1 MPETPDSHSNSQS
14 DNRQTSD
21 KLGQLVELLSS
32 VSGLSPDDLTTA
44 LQAASD
50 ARSSVS
56 SESSKKSV
64 YQDRELV
71 YDDEQAFI
79 FRRGTTKSR
88 TFYIRIYDSRSKRP
102 FVKSLGVTDRVAALT
117 KARLIYQEIKGKVDR
132 GERLKS
138 LTNRELVRLWE
149 SKLEKTVTTVPRQGI
164 TPGTFRLKKYFLKI
178 WLQFIESIGCEKTPI
193 DQIRPERTR
202 EFCFWFF
209 KLPREDGSTDPRSIE
224 QINNAQAEVL
234 RMFRDCAVRDRY
246 LSRDQLPEIDRLKEQ
261 PDERYKR
268 DILEV
273 EQYERLMKWCWNHWA
288 RSSPDPITPGT
299 IESEQVK
306 GRRLASEARQKSKRL
321 AFFYALGFLYNTG
334 LRPKEFLGLRLS
346 EITPFVGDDPELA
359 KTHLRV
365 FVRADN
371 SKTGRSRVVVA
382 PIRNRV
388 EKIQQAYA
396 DMNFPHQPT
405 DFLFFNPHSKTR
417 AAYTRQRLY
426 DLLQEVLQKS
436 GLKDELAAVGKK
448 ISLYS
453 SRHAFITWRLR
464 FGNVPIHLLAKVAG
478 TSIQKIESTYGHIQV
493 EQQASVITRNQ
504 GHFKSAGFEVDAHV
518 EGEEV

>member
-1 MPETPDSHSNSQS
+1 MPPTPDSHSNDSS
-14 DNRQTSD
+14 DTRQTSD
-21 KLGQLVELLSS
+21 KLIQLVELLSS

-50 ARSSVS
+50 ARQSVS
-56 SESSKKSV
+56 PESSKKSV

-88 TFYIRIYDSRSKRP
+88 IFYIRIYDSRSKRP

-117 KARLIYQEIKGKVDR
+117 KARLIYQEIKGKVER

-149 SKLEKTVTTVPRQGI
+149 AKLEKTVTDIPRQGI
-164 TPGTFRLKKYFLKI
+164 TPDTFKLKRYFLKQ
-178 WLQFIESIGCEKTPI
+178 WLRFIESLGCEKTPI

-209 KLPREDGSTDPRSIE
+209 NLPREDGRDGPRSVE
-224 QINNAQAEVL
+224 QVNNAQAEVL
-234 RMFRDCAVRDRY
+234 RMFRECAVRDRY

-273 EQYERLMKWCWNHWA
+273 EQYERLMKWMWNHWA
-288 RSSPDPITPGT
+288 RSKPDSSPPA
-299 IESEQVK
+299 SETAQVK
-306 GRRLASEARQKSKRL
+306 GRRLAQERLMKSKRL
-321 AFFYALGFLYNTG
+321 AFFYTLGFLYNTG
-334 LRPKEFLGLRLS
+334 LRPKEFLGLRVS
-346 EITPFVGDDPELA
+346 EITSFDGDDPELSR
-359 KTHLRV
+359 THLRV
-365 FVRADN
+365 FIRATN

-382 PIRNRV
+382 PVLNRV
-388 EKIQQAYA
+388 EKIKAAYEQ
-396 DMNFPHQPT
+396 MGFPHQPT
-405 DFLFFNPHSKTR
+405 DFLLFNPHSKSR
-417 AAYTRQRLY
+417 AAYTRQSLY
-426 DLLQEVLQKS
+426 TRLQEVLELS
-436 GLKDELAAVGKK
+436 GLKEELASVGKK

-504 GHFKSAGFEVDAHV
+504 GHFKSAGFEIDSHV